1 MPVSIEQENLLGIAV
16 PKNLNVNS
24 DQMEKTK
31 IRASAVI
38 TFTILLTS
46 VLFAA
51 PCTNTCFASLVTQ
64 STASLEILTVADET
78 TVYVVIN
85 ELMADNNAA
94 VQSTDGTYPDWIELF
109 NAGDYS
115 VDLSGMYLTD
125 NLANP
130 TWQFPSGTVIGGESY
145 LVVWADGNVAQGPLH
160 ADFKLNANGETVGLL
175 ASDGETLIDSVTYD
189 KQIQDTSFGRTYD
202 GSSSWSYM
210 TNPTSGES
218 NVRNSQ
224 ANGSTPWP
232 IWMFIILVLVVCVAF
247 VLKNRLQV
255 RRKK

>member
-1 MPVSIEQENLLGIAV
+1 MPKKPEYMTG
-16 PKNLNVNS
+16 

-38 TFTILLTS
+38 IVAILLAG
-46 VLFAA
+46 VLFSA
-51 PCTNTCFASLVTQ
+51 PCISTCSASVVNQ
-64 STASLEILTVADET
+64 STTSLEILTVADET
-78 TVYVVIN
+78 AVTVVIN

-94 VQSTDGTYPDWIELF
+94 VQSTDGTYPDWIELY
-109 NAGDYS
+109 NTGDSS

-130 TWQFPSGTVIGGESY
+130 TWQFPSGTVIGVKSY
-145 LVVWADGNVAQGPLH
+145 LVIWADGNIDQGPLH

-189 KQIQDTSFGRTYD
+189 KQIQDISFGRTYD

-210 TNPTSGES
+210 TKPTPGES

-232 IWMFIILVLVVCVAF
+232 IWLFIILVLVACATF

>member
-1 MPVSIEQENLLGIAV
+1 
-16 PKNLNVNS
+16 
-24 DQMEKTK
+24 MEKNK

-38 TFTILLTS
+38 IVAILLTG

-51 PCTNTCFASLVTQ
+51 PYINTWSTSFVNQ
-64 STASLEILTVADET
+64 SIALLETLTVADESVVT
-78 TVYVVIN
+78 VVIN
-85 ELMADNNAA
+85 ELMADNDAA
-94 VQSTDGTYPDWIELF
+94 VQSTDGTYPDWIELY
-109 NAGDYS
+109 NTDNSS

-130 TWQFPSGTVIGGESY
+130 TWQFPSGTVIGANSY

-160 ADFKLNANGETVGLL
+160 ADFRLNANGETVGLL
-175 ASDGETLIDSVTYD
+175 ASDGVTLIDSVTYD
-189 KQIQDTSFGRTYD
+189 KQIQDISFGRTYD

-210 TNPTSGES
+210 TTPTPSES

-224 ANGSTPWP
+224 ANGATPWP
-232 IWMFIILVLVVCVAF
+232 IWLFIILALVACGAV

-255 RRKK
+255 RKKK